1 METTRS
7 VEREGRTD
15 MVEAEDKM
23 IVSGKVSMNVLAS
36 RLAWTMDG
44 MKYRLVA
51 CTLGQRG

>member
-15 MVEAEDKM
+15 MVEAEDKV

-44 MKYRLVA
+44 MKCGLVA

>member
-15 MVEAEDKM
+15 MVEAEDKV

-44 MKYRLVA
+44 MKCRLVA
-51 CTLGQRG
+51 CHGEGGG